1 MQANSF
7 IFVWFVTQLCSI
19 NGLIGFQQ
27 NANDRGLFIMHLNE
41 FKPWLIVV
49 IAVGI
54 K

>member
-1 MQANSF
+1 MQAKSL
-7 IFVWFVTQLCSI
+7 IFVWFVAQLCSI
-19 NGLIGFQQ
+19 SGLIGFQQ

-49 IAVGI
+49 IVVEI